1 MPNNYIYAGI
11 AVVVLVLL
19 ALFLWPRTPSVPSL
33 PGTVVVNFMGS
44 PISLTPVGGEDIKC
58 IGVPEGYI
66 RVYYDRSTDV
76 DGTFVQ
82 VAYVKE
88 GNHLS
93 SVEKWVRFRASTCG
107 FDLKGET
114 AGSTY
119 FATGK
124 SLEYE
129 RNNGN
134 ESLQVDVGILRG
146 SDGKAYTFVYFN
158 YTEWNQEAYGEG
170 SKSETIEG
178 SANTRSGQYA
188 GFLQEMLQEAFG
200 ADVTLERAVHSYSIY
215 QYDFTVSRNI
225 VEEDIQPLIDAFRD
239 RGFALTARNQDGSH
253 VSLAMTKS
261 DGSVTVEFD
270 IGGNTVTVIYVP
282 GGG

>member
-1 MPNNYIYAGI
+1 MPNNYIYAGL

-33 PGTVVVNFMGS
+33 PGTVVVNFMGT
-44 PISLTPVGGEDIKC
+44 PIPLTPVGGEDIKC
-58 IGVPEGYI
+58 IGAPEGYT
-66 RVYYDRSTDV
+66 RVYYDKSTDV

-88 GNHLS
+88 GEYLS
-93 SVEKWVRFRASTCG
+93 SVEKWIRFRASTCG
-107 FDLKGET
+107 FVLKEET
-114 AGSTY
+114 AGSTHI
-119 FATGK
+119 ATGK

-146 SDGKAYTFVYFN
+146 SDGKVYTFVYFN
-158 YTEWNQEAYGEG
+158 YTEWNQEAYEEG
-170 SKSETIEG
+170 SESETIEG
-178 SANTRSGQYA
+178 STNTQSGQYNV
-188 GFLQEMLQEAFG
+188 FFQEILQEAFG
-200 ADVTLERAVHSYSIY
+200 ADVTLERSVHSYSIY
-215 QYDFTVSRNI
+215 QYDFAVSRNI
-225 VEEDIQPLIDAFRD
+225 VEEDMQPLIDVFRD

>member
-1 MPNNYIYAGI
+1 
-11 AVVVLVLL
+11 
-19 ALFLWPRTPSVPSL
+19 
-33 PGTVVVNFMGS
+33 MGA
-44 PISLTPVGGEDIKC
+44 PIPLTPAGGEDLGC
-58 IGVPEGYI
+58 IGTPEGYTK
-66 RVYYDRSTDV
+66 VYYDRSTDV

-88 GNHLS
+88 GDHLS
-93 SVEKWVRFRASTCG
+93 SVEGWVRSRTNACG

-134 ESLQVDVGILRG
+134 ESLQVDVGTLRG
-146 SDGKAYTFVYFN
+146 SDGKTYTFVYFN

-170 SKSETIEG
+170 SETGTAEE
-178 SANTRSGQYA
+178 
-188 GFLQEMLQEAFG
+188 QEEQGGVNNVVGPAAKYVDLFREILRDAFG
-200 ADVTLERAVHSYSIY
+200 ANVTIKQADYVANTYH
-215 QYDFTVSRNI
+215 YDFILSRSI
-225 VEEDIQPLIDAFRD
+225 VEEDAQPLIDDFQEK
-239 RGFALTARNQDGSH
+239 GFSLLPENQQGEH
-253 VSLAMTKS
+253 VSLGFTRNNEWLQA
-261 DGSVTVEFD
+261 DYD
-270 IGGNTVTVIYVP
+270 IGGNIVTIIYVP